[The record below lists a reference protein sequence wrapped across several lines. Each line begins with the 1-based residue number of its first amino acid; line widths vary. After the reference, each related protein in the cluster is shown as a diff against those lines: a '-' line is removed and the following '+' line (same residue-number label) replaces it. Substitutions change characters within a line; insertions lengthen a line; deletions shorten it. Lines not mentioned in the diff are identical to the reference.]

1 MGKGLDGCRNVFKK
15 RAKKCLPPF
24 LQRKQTDTTHNT
36 KDFNRKG
43 TGTWVS
49 ISTTVV

>member
-1 MGKGLDGCRNVFKK
+1 MGKGLDGCRNTFKK
-15 RAKKCLPPF
+15 RAKKVFAAFCKENKPI
-24 LQRKQTDTTHNT
+24 RRIIR